1 MEVSL
6 NHIYLLNKANKV
18 APNDPDLALLYVA
31 IYSLSVFSCGVQRVK
46 TKPFN
51 PMLGETY
58 DFYDKENGIKF
69 FAEQVSHH
77 PPIGA
82 SFIQNEQF
90 EINFY
95 LGVET
100 KFTGNAVTSKPFAAT
115 HITLKSTGATFVYQ
129 GVTSVAHNILIGN
142 RWVDIFGKVNI
153 VELGST
159 RYCNLNCKECDFFSS
174 NWHYVS
180 GICYSQKKCR
190 SYIFEG
196 TWNDKILAQKVTPKP
211 TSGGTPLTPKLSGL
225 SRSKKEEKE
234 DKLGK
239 VKLSKSVE
247 IMNTS
252 KKDSPT
258 KTTSSKKNI
267 TITNKQITDK
277 NERTDIPNFDEGKAV
292 IIWKNYVEL
301 CPEKPYDNWEMTK
314 LAREAITFDE
324 KYYIAKELLDT
335 DSRSRPDR
343 IAVEN
348 LDYETA
354 ETEKHKLEVE
364 QRRQREERESKE
376 VTWHPTYFENFKLEN
391 GIEIYKYKRNY
402 AEFK

>member
-1 MEVSL
+1 MEKEGEEKKNVETSIIDYLKNAIGMDLTRFSVPVTYNEPTTFLMRMMEVSL

-180 GICYSQKKCR
+180 GICYSQKNVDH
-190 SYIFEG
+190 IF
-196 TWNDKILAQKVTPKP
+196 
-211 TSGGTPLTPKLSGL
+211 
-225 SRSKKEEKE
+225 SKEH
-234 DKLGK
+234 G
-239 VKLSKSVE
+239 
-247 IMNTS
+247 
-252 KKDSPT
+252 
-258 KTTSSKKNI
+258 
-267 TITNKQITDK
+267 
-277 NERTDIPNFDEGKAV
+277 
-292 IIWKNYVEL
+292 
-301 CPEKPYDNWEMTK
+301 MTK
-314 LAREAITFDE
+314 FL
-324 KYYIAKELLDT
+324 
-335 DSRSRPDR
+335 
-343 IAVEN
+343 
-348 LDYETA
+348 
-354 ETEKHKLEVE
+354 
-364 QRRQREERESKE
+364 RRK
-376 VTWHPTYFENFKLEN
+376 
-391 GIEIYKYKRNY
+391 
-402 AEFK
+402 